1 MQMISTHIESVYALV
16 MILSRTESLSFHN
29 APGLRLLA
37 NQQGTNTLFGKKNRP
52 FFHGLPLFISRTRL
66 LL

>member
-1 MQMISTHIESVYALV
+1 VNAFM
-16 MILSRTESLSFHN
+16 MILARPESLSFHN